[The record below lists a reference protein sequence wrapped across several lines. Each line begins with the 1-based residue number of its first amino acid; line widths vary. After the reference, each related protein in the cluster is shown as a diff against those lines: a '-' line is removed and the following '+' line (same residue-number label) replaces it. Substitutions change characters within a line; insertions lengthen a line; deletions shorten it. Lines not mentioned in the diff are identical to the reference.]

1 MTEKELL
8 ASRKDEIRAIAER
21 HGARRIRVFGS
32 VARGEA
38 RPDSDVDF
46 LVELEEGR
54 SLLDQAALLV
64 DLQDLLGIQVD
75 VVSEGGINP
84 RMRDRILKEAVPLCR
99 ATA

>member
-1 MTEKELL
+1 MTKRELL
-8 ASRKDEIRAIAER
+8 ESKKDEIRAIAEM
-21 HGARRIRVFGS
+21 HGARRLRVFGS

-38 RPDSDVDF
+38 QPDSDVDF

-84 RMRDRILKEAVPLCR
+84 RMRDRILKEAVPL
-99 ATA
+99 